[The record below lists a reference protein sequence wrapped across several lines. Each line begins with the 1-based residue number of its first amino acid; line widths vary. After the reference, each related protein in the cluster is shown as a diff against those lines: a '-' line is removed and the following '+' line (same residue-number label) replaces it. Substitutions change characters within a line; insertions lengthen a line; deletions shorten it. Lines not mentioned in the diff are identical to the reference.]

1 MQTES
6 SARKLDG
13 KATAKAIHQEVAKG
27 CAELQENHGV
37 RPGLTV
43 VLVGED
49 PASQIYVRN
58 KEKSA
63 TEVGMKSEALRL
75 PADTSEAE
83 ILDTVRR
90 LNDDPSVHGILVQL
104 PLPEGV
110 DSQKV
115 IETIAPEKDVDGFHP
130 YNTGRLL
137 TGLPGL
143 VSCTPFGII
152 ELLKRYEVPMSGKH
166 AVVIG
171 RSNIV
176 GKPLAVLLLRE
187 NCTVTICHSRT
198 QDLPGIASS
207 ADILLAAIGRPAMI
221 TREYIKPGAVVV
233 DVGIHRVEDEAT
245 CRELFGDN
253 ERRLRAVQK
262 RGATLVGDVH
272 PQHMLE
278 RASAYTPVPGGVG
291 PLTIALLLQNTLQ
304 AARESVGAAS

>member
-1 MQTES
+1 M

-13 KATAKAIHQEVAKG
+13 RATAKAIHEEVARG
-27 CAELQENHGV
+27 CAELQERHGI

-75 PADTSEAE
+75 PAETSEAE

-90 LNDDPSVHGILVQL
+90 LNDDPTVHGILVQL
-104 PLPEGV
+104 PLPDGV
-110 DSQKV
+110 DAQKV
-115 IETIAPEKDVDGFHP
+115 IETISPEKDVDGFHP

-143 VSCTPFGII
+143 VSCTPYGII
-152 ELLKRYEVPMSGKH
+152 ELLKRYEIPLSGKH

-187 NCTVTICHSRT
+187 HCTVTICHSRT
-198 QDLPGIASS
+198 QDLPAVAAS
-207 ADILLAAIGRPAMI
+207 ADILLAAIGRRAMI
-221 TREYIKPGAVVV
+221 TRDYIKPGAVVI

-245 CRELFGDN
+245 CRELFGDD
-253 ERRLRAVQK
+253 EKRLRALRK

-272 PQHMLE
+272 PRDMLE

-304 AARESVGAAS
+304 AARASVEASS